1 MPLVFITGPV
11 RSGKSRFAER
21 LARERGFPVTY
32 VATGRVDPDDAE
44 WVARIA
50 HHAARRPVEWQVV
63 ETAVAGAPPL
73 ALVAH
78 SAVAE
83 STLLVDSLGTW
94 LADVMARR
102 FAASG
107 EAAACDADALET
119 ELGIVVDALLA
130 TPAHAIVV
138 GEECGWGIVPDYPSG
153 RAFRDV
159 LGRVQ
164 QQLAA
169 RAEWAY
175 LVVAG
180 HALDLKARA
189 TLV

>member
-21 LARERGFPVTY
+21 LARERGAPVTY
-32 VATGRVDPDDAE
+32 VATGRVDPSDGE

-50 HHAARRPVEWQVV
+50 HHAARRPADWRVV
-63 ETAVAGAPPL
+63 ETAVTGAPPL
-73 ALVAH
+73 ASVAR

-83 STLLVDSLGTW
+83 STVLVDSLGTW
-94 LADVMARR
+94 LADLMARR
-102 FAASG
+102 FAAHG
-107 EAAACDADALET
+107 EAAACDVDVLEA
-119 ELGIVVDALLA
+119 ELDLVADALLA
-130 TPAHAIVV
+130 TPAHAILV
-138 GEECGWGIVPDYPSG
+138 GEECGWGLVPEYPSG

-164 QQLAA
+164 QRLAA
-169 RAEWAY
+169 EADRAY

-180 HALDLKARA
+180 HALDLKARGVA
-189 TLV
+189 V